1 MSELNGE
8 EDPNSLD
15 SIEFGQ
21 TQPIHVAIRNLIHD
35 YPRDEGILKEL
46 IQNADDGG
54 ASEVRFILDLSD
66 RTLLKGP
73 IPVWS
78 EFGEPAILAINNAP
92 FSPRDLERIRRLGDS
107 GKVESPSETGKYGRG
122 FNAVYNITDT
132 PLLLTGDSVG
142 FFDPCG
148 WFVESGKSGKGWSIN
163 ENFLR
168 QHPESLDLF
177 RTTHFDPEKGRYSAS
192 AFRFPLRSRLRGQS
206 HHDRISDELFES
218 TEFERLVNGL
228 ASLAEHLILFLRNIR
243 FIGCYV
249 SLDAQSDLETL
260 LEITTLN
267 EGEVI
272 AGRKR
277 VNDILSVGSVGDV
290 LDLVAG
296 SKHGRVE
303 AIYPHEIEVAR
314 PHKVSR
320 SKWMVCTGLYAGTD
334 NRLINQARSL
344 NEAHNRAVPAAGAA
358 VCVTREGETFPA
370 ITGTVSCFLPLS
382 KMLGGAHLPFHINGA
397 FDLDGSRTGIT
408 RTQEGQSG
416 STKERAGWN
425 RMLVADAIAPASARL
440 IKACRESATSAADLY
455 RVFPDSDHEFPEPF
469 TNLSSEIF
477 ETLSHLEVFG
487 TVDFR
492 WVRSSDLRMIP
503 ADPELHQCFVTEGL
517 PIPVPPLPD
526 FVRTGLEE
534 AKAAPP
540 PLSSIELRAH
550 FCSSETGPWSFEEA
564 PFAGLRSREAVCA
577 LSRYVAGF
585 EPRIRWGGLPLAFC
599 RDGMLHRFGDG
610 DDDPIFIADENM
622 FRVFSKFPQW
632 FLDPEFVNQC
642 RLSESGCESF
652 RKMEPDDFVDRLA
665 FVTGES
671 DSGPVSWDLE
681 GEKAP
686 NRSWLVE
693 VFEVIN
699 ELQEGDS
706 NLESSLRQ
714 VAIIPGLDGCLH
726 RPGVAETPLLV
737 QLSQQPLV
745 EVLRLMSSPHWI
757 LSPQDPLTPAINRFK
772 DKFDLVW
779 PLTQWDLVDTLHSK
793 RTLLSSDDAPWRT
806 DAVVSRLLNFLQN
819 EIKNDEFGEE
829 RLSKLRGLPLF
840 KDAAGEFGP
849 IDEATYFAGAFAV
862 PEVKVP
868 FRLLQEGGH
877 GALLRALGVSELT
890 RRRLLDKCILPSV
903 NELEDQS
910 LVGVMGWVRDEWNY
924 LVHEYG
930 DESEIV
936 SGLEEVPCLIDTMD
950 ERKEPI
956 ALYHPDV
963 RHEVANLLGQKAR
976 FPHASWY
983 GQESQLWLRFF
994 KQLGLAITPR
1004 PQDLVDFIEE
1014 IIDRL
1019 EAHETTVEKEE
1030 KFLTE
1035 ILKYVLVHWN
1045 SLAYMAVESRAHGDC
1060 QFYEFLADT
1069 EWIVPE
1075 RIENRFFDPCE
1086 VEDRLYAPEELLVTT
1101 QAPRSGS
1108 VRCFFPKS
1116 IREFSPQIRE
1126 RLRVDRIP
1134 SPSELCTHLRN
1145 VVARYGER
1153 VIEEENMD
1161 DLGRLVAGVYRGL
1174 GEHLQVA
1181 GEFEDNDRVDKLE
1194 AICAPFSDVP
1204 CLVITSERRFRCPRD
1219 VYRTRHSRL
1228 IPLKSSFRSEEM
1240 LVESGVGLLGR
1251 RDDPTIEDLA
1261 QSLVDLGS
1269 QDRPLEPGELD
1280 AVIAALRLI
1289 RSIGEERGVP
1299 RTELGVRVPNAAG
1312 FLVDPCEVV
1321 FADDPGLAGQLP
1333 IDQHLILH
1341 EGAPFET
1348 CIYSVAR
1355 LSAAMAKP
1363 VGTLTDSEDFRFLE
1377 ACRNLQ
1383 ETIQS
1388 QEFAEG
1394 ICRILQHEGSSFK
1407 LGHLR
1412 WLNRALVSALESV
1425 KCQFVVELGS
1435 GREVDLGRATVD
1447 VAYDQSLGERGT
1459 FLVGESAMDVL
1470 YNRFADE
1477 LARELDNGPMDK
1489 APLVSI
1495 LSLPADQIH
1504 SKLDRLGL
1512 ARLRDDNFA
1521 EDGEESET
1529 VYDSFPDDEEDLE
1542 SAADEHLEG
1551 SDQNKVSSEDGPVTD
1566 QRDGEETEAPSDKEL
1581 EEDSN
1586 TDEDKADEEEDT
1598 PDDDLEDE
1606 EEGDTE
1612 DDDPSDNSRSKEGQ
1626 LNGRTSTGGGTRGG
1640 TGQGRDPGR
1649 SEKNDRDPSGNG
1661 RGGGG
1666 WSGPRGRMERGRRA
1680 SGDNQGGGVS
1690 RPKRTAQNDLWIS
1703 RPKTKQQVEQSKQQ
1717 NDEGD
1722 DEAPRNH
1729 SIGDAAV
1736 GWVLQYERQQGRRP
1750 QNMAH
1755 NNPGYDIESRRGRVV
1770 ERFIEVKGIDGEW
1783 GQNGVPL
1790 SSLQFFK
1797 FQDRPET
1804 GDSDSPSIGDRF
1816 WLYVVEHAR
1825 DPQKV
1830 KIHMIQDPA
1839 GKATEFRF
1847 DHGWKQ
1853 AGETVTNF
1861 RPLFPAAGTRI
1872 RDLLDEDGKEGV
1884 ILQVDQNNYLKVRFG
1899 TGPATTVVY
1908 RACDYE
1914 LIEGDSC

>member
-1 MSELNGE
+1 MSELNGV
-8 EDPNSLD
+8 EDLSPLET
-15 SIEFGQ
+15 IEFGQ
-21 TQPIHVAIRNLIHD
+21 IQPIHVAIRNLIHD

-66 RTLLKGP
+66 RSNLGGP
-73 IPVWS
+73 VPAWS

-92 FSPRDLERIRRLGDS
+92 FSSRDLERIKRLGDS

-148 WFVESGKSGKGWSIN
+148 WFAAAGKSGEGWPIN
-163 ENFLR
+163 ENFL
-168 QHPESLDLF
+168 
-177 RTTHFDPEKGRYSAS
+177 GRYPEALNLFGTKHFNPGKDRHSAA
-192 AFRFPLRSRLRGQS
+192 AFRFPLRSKLRGQS
-206 HHDRISDELFES
+206 HQDRISDELFES
-218 TEFERLVNGL
+218 TEFERLVTGL

-249 SLDAQSDLETL
+249 CLDAHSDLETL

-267 EGEVI
+267 EAEVI

-277 VNDILSVGSVGDV
+277 VNDILAVGGVGDV
-290 LDLVAG
+290 LELVAG
-296 SKHGRVE
+296 SKRGRVE
-303 AIYPHEIEVAR
+303 AIYPHEIQVSR
-314 PHKVSR
+314 PEKISR
-320 SKWMVCTGLYAGTD
+320 SKWMVCTGLYAGKD
-334 NRLINQARSL
+334 NRLIRQAQSL

-358 VCVTREGETFPA
+358 VCVGRDGATFPA

-408 RTQEGQSG
+408 RTQDGQSG
-416 STKERAGWN
+416 STKERAEWN

-440 IKACRESATSAADLY
+440 IEACRESAFSASELY
-455 RVFPDSDHEFPEPF
+455 RVFPDSAHEFPEPF
-469 TNLSSEIF
+469 TDLSSEIF

-487 TVDFR
+487 SVDSR
-492 WVRSSDLRMIP
+492 WVKSSDLRLIP

-526 FVRTGLEE
+526 FVITGLEE

-540 PLSSIELRAH
+540 PLSSIELRSH
-550 FCSSETGPWSFEEA
+550 FCSSETGPWSIEEA
-564 PFAGLRSREAVCA
+564 PFAGLRSREAVFA

-585 EPRIRWGGLPLAFC
+585 EPRIRWDGLPLAFC
-599 RDGMLHRFGDG
+599 RDGMLHPFGDG
-610 DDDPIFIADENM
+610 DDDPFFIADEKM
-622 FRVFSKFPQW
+622 FRVFSKYPEW
-632 FLDPEFVNQC
+632 FLDPEIVIQC
-642 RLSESGCESF
+642 RLPGSGCESF
-652 RKMEPDDFVDRLA
+652 RSMDPDDFVDRLA

-671 DSGPVSWDLE
+671 DSGPVPWSLE
-681 GEKAP
+681 GDEVP

-693 VFEVIN
+693 VFEIIN
-699 ELQEGDS
+699 ELPEGDS

-714 VAIIPGLDGCLH
+714 AAIIPGLDGCLH
-726 RPGVAETPLLV
+726 RPGVPETPLLV

-757 LSPQDPLTPAINRFK
+757 LSPQDPLTPVINRFK
-772 DKFDLVW
+772 DKFSVVW
-779 PLTQWDLVDTLHSK
+779 PLTQWDLVDTLYSK
-793 RTLLSSDDAPWRT
+793 KALLSSDDAPWRT
-806 DAVVSRLLNFLQN
+806 DAVVSRLLNFLQT

-829 RLSKLRGLPLF
+829 RLSKLRSLPLF
-840 KDAAGEFGP
+840 KDAAGGFGP
-849 IDEATYFAGAFAV
+849 IDEATYFAGVFAV

-868 FRLLQEGGH
+868 FRLLPDGGH
-877 GALLRALGVSELT
+877 KNLLGALGVSEIT
-890 RRRLLDKCILPSV
+890 RLKLLEECILPRLD
-903 NELEDQS
+903 ELEDES

-924 LVHEYG
+924 LVHEYV
-930 DESEIV
+930 DESALV
-936 SGLEEVPCLIDTMD
+936 ARLEEMGCLIDTTG
-950 ERKEPI
+950 ERKAPVE
-956 ALYHPDV
+956 LYHPQV
-963 RHEVANLLGQKAR
+963 RHLVANLLGREAQ
-976 FPHASWY
+976 FPHPSWY
-983 GQESQLWLRFF
+983 GKEPQLWHRLFRQLR
-994 KQLGLAITPR
+994 LATAPR
-1004 PQDLVDFIEE
+1004 PQDLVDCIEG
-1014 IIDRL
+1014 IIEQL
-1019 EAHETTVEKEE
+1019 EEQDTTIGKEE
-1030 KFLTE
+1030 NSLTE
-1035 ILKYVLVHWN
+1035 ILKYILDQWG
-1045 SLAYMAVESRAHGDC
+1045 SLAYQSVVSSAHGEC

-1069 EWIVPE
+1069 QWIVPG
-1075 RIENRFFDPCE
+1075 RIESRYFDPCR
-1086 VEDRLYAPEELLVTT
+1086 VEDRLYAPEELISAT
-1101 QAPRSGS
+1101 QAPRVGS
-1108 VRCFFPKS
+1108 VRCVFPRS
-1116 IREFSPQIRE
+1116 IREFPTEVRE
-1126 RLRVDRIP
+1126 RLRVARIP
-1134 SPSELCTHLRN
+1134 SPSELCAHLRN
-1145 VVARYGER
+1145 VVARYDER
-1153 VIEEENMD
+1153 VIEEEDLD

-1174 GEHLQVA
+1174 GEHRQAA
-1181 GEFEDNDRVDKLE
+1181 GESADLEKVDKLE
-1194 AICAPFSDVP
+1194 AVCAPFSDLP
-1204 CLVITSERRFRCPRD
+1204 CLIITSERRFRCPRD

-1261 QSLVDLGS
+1261 QSLVNLGS
-1269 QDRPLEPGELD
+1269 HDRPLEPGELD

-1299 RTELGVRVPNAAG
+1299 RTELGVRLPNAAG
-1312 FLVDPCEVV
+1312 FLVEPGEVV
-1321 FADDPGLAGQLP
+1321 FADDPGLAGQLL
-1333 IDQHLILH
+1333 IAQHLILH

-1363 VGTLTDSEDFRFLE
+1363 VGTLTDSEDSRFRE

-1394 ICRILQHEGSSFK
+1394 ICRILHHEGSSFN

-1412 WLNRALVSALESV
+1412 WLNRALVSALESL
-1425 KCQFVVELGS
+1425 KCRFVVKLGS
-1435 GREVDLGRATVD
+1435 GREVDLGRVTVD
-1447 VAYDQSLGERGT
+1447 VAYDQSLGDRGT

-1477 LARELDNGPMDK
+1477 LARELDNGPIDK

-1504 SKLDRLGL
+1504 RKLDRLGL
-1512 ARLRDDNFA
+1512 ARLRDDDFA

-1529 VYDSFPDDEEDLE
+1529 VYDSFLEDEEDLE
-1542 SAADEHLEG
+1542 SAVDEHLEG
-1551 SDQNKVSSEDGPVTD
+1551 SDQNEVSSEDGPVAD
-1566 QRDGEETEAPSDKEL
+1566 NRDGEETEATSDEEL

-1586 TDEDKADEEEDT
+1586 SDEDEADEEEQEDT
-1598 PDDDLEDE
+1598 PDDDLDDE
-1606 EEGDTE
+1606 EEDDTEE
-1612 DDDPSDNSRSKEGQ
+1612 DDDPSDNSPR
-1626 LNGRTSTGGGTRGG
+1626 LNDRTSTGGGARGG
-1640 TGQGRDPGR
+1640 TGQGRERSR
-1649 SEKNDRDPSGNG
+1649 SEKSDHDSTGNG

-1666 WSGPRGRMERGRRA
+1666 WSGPRGRMERGRRKP
-1680 SGDNQGGGVS
+1680 GDNQGGGVS
-1690 RPKRTAQNDLWIS
+1690 RPKRSAQDDLWIS

-1797 FQDRPET
+1797 FQDRPEA
-1804 GDSDSPSIGDRF
+1804 GDSESPAIGDRF

-1825 DPQKV
+1825 DHEKV

-1853 AGETVTNF
+1853 AGETAKAF
-1861 RPLFPAAGTRI
+1861 KPLFPKVGMRI
-1872 RDLLDEDGKEGV
+1872 RDLEDEEDEEGV
-1884 ILQVDQNNYLKVRFG
+1884 ILQIDENNYLKVRFG
-1899 TGPATTVVY
+1899 TGPAKTVIY

-1914 LIEGDSC
+1914 LIAGDSC